1 MISRIS
7 RNFSREMGHNFSH
20 LARNQN
26 REKCAGLKKD
36 TLKIMSLGLP
46 RYDVNVP
53 LKNLNLCQNLERV
66 VLAKWHS
73 KHLEMLTGIPNLKN
87 LVLLELDAKVD
98 TLVTFF
104 QRLSLKKVE
113 ILFKRGASKAAEG
126 CLASV
131 AAKLVKTAK
140 EIPFQETCAWK

>member
-1 MISRIS
+1 MAKNSIPIEEID
-7 RNFSREMGHNFSH
+7 FL
-20 LARNQN
+20 LAGQYLDNYVALN
-26 REKCAGLKKD
+26 EFFKCKKD

-73 KHLEMLTGIPNLKN
+73 KHLEMLTRIPNLKN

-113 ILFKRGASKAAEG
+113 ILSIQ
-126 CLASV
+126 CCPN
-131 AAKLVKTAK
+131 AK
-140 EIPFQETCAWK
+140 EEFLVELSKLDFPMKVMKIN